1 MRNMLTMKELT
12 IEQKKKIND
21 IKEQMFKDL
30 EEYDKQKKETENV
43 LDGGQGNP
51 IISKYKKQIE
61 KVINGT
67 QK

>member
-1 MRNMLTMKELT
+1 MRDMLTMKELT

-21 IKEQMFKDL
+21 IKEKMFKEL
-30 EEYDKQKKETENV
+30 KEYDKQQKETEDV

-61 KVINGT
+61 KVIDGT

>member
-1 MRNMLTMKELT
+1 MKELT

-21 IKEQMFKDL
+21 IKEKMFKEL
-30 EEYDKQKKETENV
+30 EEYDKQQKETENV

-61 KVINGT
+61 NVINGT
-67 QK
+67 Q

>member
-1 MRNMLTMKELT
+1 MRDMLTMKELT

-21 IKEQMFKDL
+21 IKEKMFKEL
-30 EEYDKQKKETENV
+30 EEYDKQQKETENV
-43 LDGGQGNP
+43 LDGGQGNL

>member
-1 MRNMLTMKELT
+1 MKELT

-21 IKEQMFKDL
+21 IKEQMFKEL
-30 EEYDKQKKETENV
+30 EEYDKQKKETENI
-43 LDGGQGNP
+43 LDCGQGNP
-51 IISKYKKQIE
+51 VISKYKKQIE

>member
-1 MRNMLTMKELT
+1 MKELT

-21 IKEQMFKDL
+21 IKEKMFKEL
-30 EEYDKQKKETENV
+30 EEYDKQQKETGNV

>member
-1 MRNMLTMKELT
+1 MKELT

-21 IKEQMFKDL
+21 IKEKMFKEL
-30 EEYDKQKKETENV
+30 EEYDKQQKETENV

-51 IISKYKKQIE
+51 IISKYKKKIE

>member
-1 MRNMLTMKELT
+1 MRDMLTMKELT

-21 IKEQMFKDL
+21 IKEKMFKEL
-30 EEYDKQKKETENV
+30 EEYDKQQKETENV

>member
-1 MRNMLTMKELT
+1 MKELT

-21 IKEQMFKDL
+21 IKEKMFKEL
-30 EEYDKQKKETENV
+30 EKYDKQQKETENV

-67 QK
+67 Q

>member
-1 MRNMLTMKELT
+1 MLTMKELT

-21 IKEQMFKDL
+21 IKEKMFKEL
-30 EEYDKQKKETENV
+30 EEYEKQQKETENV

>member
-1 MRNMLTMKELT
+1 MKDLTE
-12 IEQKKKIND
+12 EQKKKIND
-21 IKEQMFKDL
+21 IKEKMFKEL
-30 EEYDKQKKETENV
+30 EEYDKQQKETENV

-67 QK
+67 QN

>member
-1 MRNMLTMKELT
+1 MKELT

-21 IKEQMFKDL
+21 IKEKMFKEL
-30 EEYDKQKKETENV
+30 KEYDKQQKETEDV

-61 KVINGT
+61 KVIDGT

>member
-1 MRNMLTMKELT
+1 MKELT

-21 IKEQMFKDL
+21 IKEKMFKEL
-30 EEYDKQKKETENV
+30 EEYDKQQKETENV

-51 IISKYKKQIE
+51 VISKYKKKIE

>member
-1 MRNMLTMKELT
+1 MKELT

-21 IKEQMFKDL
+21 IKEKMFKEL
-30 EEYDKQKKETENV
+30 KEYDKQQKETEDV

>member
-1 MRNMLTMKELT
+1 MKELT

>member
-1 MRNMLTMKELT
+1 MRDMLTMKELT

-21 IKEQMFKDL
+21 IKEKMFKEL
-30 EEYDKQKKETENV
+30 EEYDKQQKETENV

-51 IISKYKKQIE
+51 IILKYKKQIE

>member
-1 MRNMLTMKELT
+1 MRDMLTMKELT

-21 IKEQMFKDL
+21 IKEKMFKEL
-30 EEYDKQKKETENV
+30 EEYDKQQKETENV

-61 KVINGT
+61 NVINGT
-67 QK
+67 Q

>member
-1 MRNMLTMKELT
+1 MRDMLTMKELT

-21 IKEQMFKDL
+21 IKEKMLKEL
-30 EEYDKQKKETENV
+30 EEYDKQQKETENV

>member
-1 MRNMLTMKELT
+1 MKELT

-21 IKEQMFKDL
+21 IKEKMFKEL
-30 EEYDKQKKETENV
+30 EEYDKQQKETENV
-43 LDGGQGNP
+43 LDGGQGNL

>member
-1 MRNMLTMKELT
+1 MRDMLTMKELT